1 MTDIVAA
8 PDDPAERLKW
18 AKGLLRDFSSPEGR
32 RAVSAAAIRA
42 MARQTIR
49 ELDPSAQSK
58 PNRTRRQ
65 RTVVDVQHDRGCCGA
80 AERALLCT
88 SLTMRSLPQR
98 SQVMRRYHD
107 GNAAGGSESAS
118 APVGSGSVP

>member
-8 PDDPAERLKW
+8 PDDPGERLKW
-18 AKGLLRDFSSPEGR
+18 AKGLLRDFSSPQGR

-58 PNRTRRQ
+58 PNRKRRE
-65 RTVVDVQHDRGCCGA
+65 RADAVDHVHKTEPPVEPTRGC
-80 AERALLCT
+80 
-88 SLTMRSLPQR
+88 
-98 SQVMRRYHD
+98 
-107 GNAAGGSESAS
+107 
-118 APVGSGSVP
+118 